1 MRGSET
7 RRARNQ
13 CPAIMLVIIQSTR
26 MIGVAQAHSP
36 ELSFTGSSAAL
47 IDVSDP
53 TSNARKLPPVSSLG
67 GITI

>member
-1 MRGSET
+1 
-7 RRARNQ
+7 
-13 CPAIMLVIIQSTR
+13 MLVIIQSTR